1 MSSSTISS
9 TPRQPAG
16 DLRAEHIG
24 QTVLL
29 RAWVHRRRDLGGLLF
44 LDLRDRSGLGQA
56 VVYPDE
62 QPAAHKTL
70 EAVRSEWVVEVTG
83 EVVEREKPNHQMPTG
98 AVEVKVTGASILARS
113 ETPPIGV
120 GDAMEASE
128 ELRLRHRYLDLR
140 RPELQRNF
148 LLRNDVSLA
157 TRQYLGEHGFLD
169 LETPILTRSTP
180 EGARDYLVPSRVHRG
195 RFYALPQSPQIFKQ
209 LLMVSGFER
218 YYQITRCFRDEDL
231 RADRQPEFTQV
242 DIEMSF
248 VDEEEIYSLI
258 EGLFEKIFPMAGID
272 IETPFPR
279 MTYAE
284 AMARYGSDRP
294 DLRFGLEIEDLT
306 ELLGGSGFRGFSATA
321 KDGGVIRGFRVPGA
335 AAASRKM
342 VDGWAETAR
351 RHGAAGVLT
360 LRRRDGEIQFQVK
373 KALNED
379 ELQGAV
385 DALAL
390 EEGDLALIAAGPA
403 PITAKALGAL
413 RLELAQQY
421 DLIPEGHHAF
431 LWVNEFPLV
440 EWDEDAQRYVALHHP
455 FTSPDPRDL
464 DKLADDPASVR
475 SRAYDVVMDGIE
487 LGGGSIRIHENSIQ
501 QQVFGLL
508 GIDEKEAESRFGF
521 LLEALKY
528 GAPPHGGIA
537 LGLDRLVMLMAGA
550 PSIRDVILFPKT
562 TSATCLL
569 TSAPSDVD
577 TAQLNELG
585 LALRDSA
592 SRGSAPDDGQ
602 SEDGGS
608 SVS

>member
-1 MSSSTISS
+1 MDSQS
-9 TPRQPAG
+9 TPQSSITRQPAG
-16 DLRAEHIG
+16 ELRPEHIG

-44 LDLRDRSGLGQA
+44 LDLRDRSGMAQA
-56 VVYPDE
+56 VVYPEDH
-62 QPAAHKTL
+62 PAPHKIL
-70 EAVRSEWVVEVTG
+70 EAVRSEWVVEIEG
-83 EVVEREKPNHQMPTG
+83 QVVAREKPNAQMATG
-98 AVEVKVTGASILARS
+98 AVEINVQRASILAQS

-120 GDAMEASE
+120 GDATEASE

-148 LLRNDVSLA
+148 ILRDRVSME
-157 TRQYLGEHGFLD
+157 TRNYLHGLSFLD

-248 VDEEEIYSLI
+248 IDEETIYGLI
-258 EGLFEKIFPMAGID
+258 EGLFEILFPLAGIE
-272 IETPFPR
+272 IQTPFQR

-294 DLRFGLEIEDLT
+294 DLRFGLEIHELT
-306 ELLGGSGFRGFSATA
+306 HLLGGSGFRGFQATVES
-321 KDGGVIRGFRVPGA
+321 GGVIRGFRIPGA
-335 AAASRKM
+335 AAASRKQ

-373 KALNED
+373 KALKPE
-379 ELQGAV
+379 ELTAV
-385 DALAL
+385 AEALAL
-390 EEGDLALIAAGPA
+390 EEGDLALIAAGPEL
-403 PITAKALGAL
+403 ITARALGAL
-413 RLELAQQY
+413 RLQLAEQY
-421 DLIPEGHHAF
+421 DLIPEGRHAF

-440 EWDEDAQRYVALHHP
+440 EWDEDAQRFNALHHP
-455 FTSPDPRDL
+455 FTSPDPRDMDLL
-464 DKLADDPASVR
+464 DSDPAKVR
-475 SRAYDVVMDGIE
+475 SRAYDVIMDGIE
-487 LGGGSIRIHENSIQ
+487 LGGGSIRIHRNDIQ
-501 QQVFGLL
+501 QQVFSIL
-508 GIDEKEAESRFGF
+508 GIEPEEAQARFDF

-537 LGLDRLVMLMAGA
+537 LGLDRMVMLMAGA
-550 PSIRDVILFPKT
+550 SSIRDVILFPKT
-562 TSATCLL
+562 ASATCLL
-569 TSAPSDVD
+569 TSAPSTVD
-577 TAQLNELG
+577 TEQVHELG
-585 LALRDSA
+585 LELRRREIKAEAGD
-592 SRGSAPDDGQ
+592 
-602 SEDGGS
+602 EEE
-608 SVS
+608 